1 MLAVSYDA
9 RVFEEK
15 KMKCVKKRFI
25 FYTWRVFLKQE
36 KKKKLTVKRASVLF
50 CGMFSELR
58 RVLSF

>member
-36 KKKKLTVKRASVLF
+36 KKKKVDREASISFVLWY
-50 CGMFSELR
+50 
-58 RVLSF
+58 VQ